1 MKRKEEVRIIVNVLV
16 SKCVAKDELK
26 TYEAVEEALKAVRV
40 EKWKKK
46 KNGQL
51 CHN

>member
-1 MKRKEEVRIIVNVLV
+1 MVENVKRKEEVKIVVDVLV

-40 EKWKKK
+40 KKWEKK
-46 KNGQL
+46 KND
-51 CHN
+51 